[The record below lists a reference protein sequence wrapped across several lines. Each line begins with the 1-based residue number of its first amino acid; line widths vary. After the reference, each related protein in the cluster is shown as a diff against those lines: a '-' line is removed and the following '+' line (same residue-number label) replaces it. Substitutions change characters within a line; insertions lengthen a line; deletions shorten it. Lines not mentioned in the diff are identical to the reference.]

1 MTGLESTWMK
11 MKLRVM
17 LSAMMFLQ
25 YAAWGAWMPVIG
37 ATLSNRFPTTAG
49 AVVGSVFTALWLGCI
64 FAPFAGQLVDRLMPS
79 QVFLGITNLLA
90 AGVAF
95 VTANQKTPSALFW
108 GMFVW
113 ALLFMPGTSI
123 ASSIAFQQIDK
134 TESDEATRERI
145 YSWVRS
151 FGTFGWIAAAFVL
164 TGFLTATHA
173 GKEIEGPIREL
184 QMTGIF
190 GVIMGL
196 FSFTLPN
203 TPPTKERTDP
213 LAFRKAFTLFR
224 TVPGFAVFMAISF
237 FAATEFMFFYNLSGQ
252 YLEYLKIDH
261 VYVPIVKSISQIT
274 EVVALAVLLPMW
286 LPKKGM
292 RWCLLLGSFA
302 WPLRYFIFA
311 FGKPVGLV
319 VASLGLHG
327 FGYAFV
333 LVVQSLYVDR
343 VAPKDIRGSAQ
354 SLLTFL
360 TLGLGNVIGSYFS
373 GMVQTYYTNTGTIP
387 PTVNWVMIF
396 VLPAVTTLIC
406 AFAYMFTFRD
416 SDVASVA
423 ASHEREL
430 EPSGV

>member
-1 MTGLESTWMK
+1 MNMT
-11 MKLRVM
+11 LRVR
-17 LSAMMFLQ
+17 LSTMMFLQ

-37 ATLSNRFPTTAG
+37 ATLSNRFPTIAG
-49 AVVGSVFTALWLGCI
+49 SVVGNVFTALWLGCI

-95 VTANQKTPSALFW
+95 YTANQTDPTAIVA

-113 ALLFMPGTSI
+113 SLLFMPGTSI

-134 TESDEATRERI
+134 SEGNEASRERD

-151 FGTFGWIAAAFVL
+151 FGTIGWIVAAFIL
-164 TGFLTATHA
+164 TYYLTATNA
-173 GKEIEGPIREL
+173 GKGIEGPIREVQL
-184 QMTGIF
+184 AGIF
-190 GVIMGL
+190 GVLMAV

-203 TPPTKERTDP
+203 TPPAKERTDP
-213 LAFRKAFTLFR
+213 LAFRKAFTLFK
-224 TVPGFAVFMAISF
+224 TVPGFGIFMAISF

-252 YLEYLKIDH
+252 YLEYLNIPH
-261 VYVPIVKSISQIT
+261 AYVPIVKSISQIT
-274 EVVALAVLLPMW
+274 EIVALAGLLPLW
-286 LPKKGM
+286 LPSKGM

-311 FGKPVGLV
+311 AGKPVWLV

-360 TLGLGNVIGSYFS
+360 TLGLGNVIGSYFC
-373 GMVQTYYTNTGTIP
+373 GRVQTFFTNTSTTP
-387 PTVNWVMIF
+387 PTVNWVAIF
-396 VLPAVTTLIC
+396 VLPAVTTLVC

-416 SDVASVA
+416 ADVAAVVA
-423 ASHEREL
+423 SREREHEL
-430 EPSGV
+430 ETTAV